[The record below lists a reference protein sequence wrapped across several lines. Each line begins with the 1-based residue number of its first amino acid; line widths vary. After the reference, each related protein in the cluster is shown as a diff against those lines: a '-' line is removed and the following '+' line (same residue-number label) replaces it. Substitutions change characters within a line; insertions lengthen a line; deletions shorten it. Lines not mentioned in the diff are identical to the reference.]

1 METGRLS
8 PRTITWRRRKHARM
22 DRAQRLALALFL
34 GICVQSCAE
43 PREAPPEHGIAGEAA
58 VGRLSPEALSALR
71 DSFNAA
77 EGSVRI
83 LVMLSPT

>member
-1 METGRLS
+1 
-8 PRTITWRRRKHARM
+8 M

-43 PREAPPEHGIAGEAA
+43 PREARPPGQGIAGEAA

-77 EGSVRI
+77 EGSVRL